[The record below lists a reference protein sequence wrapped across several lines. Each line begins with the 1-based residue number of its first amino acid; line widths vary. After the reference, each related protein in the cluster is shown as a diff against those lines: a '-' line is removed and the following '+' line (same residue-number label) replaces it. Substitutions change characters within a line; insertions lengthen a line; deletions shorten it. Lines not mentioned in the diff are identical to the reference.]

1 MKRFQPTS
9 IPYIIY
15 CNKCIRRG
23 TEKCPMY
30 FEEFEWDEEDGV
42 VIITH
47 DKTEDNGYCHRGI
60 EDTDYIS

>member
-23 TEKCPMY
+23 TGECPMY
-30 FEEFEWDEEDGV
+30 FEEITWDEEDGV
-42 VIITH
+42 DTFAY
-47 DKTEDNGYCHRGI
+47 DMTEDNGYCHRGI
-60 EDTDYIS
+60 EDTDYIP